1 MKFLFVATLCLSSLL
16 CYSQVRKLKAFQ
28 ESYCFNCQPPTAS
41 YLWNQINMLVTV
53 DTKTGKIKV
62 YSDPEATYDIVKVY
76 DDSVSASGDKSLIYD
91 VINDDGDKIKLLI
104 TFFHSKDIDN
114 FALLS
119 LRYKNLTNVYY
130 RLKLEM

>member
-1 MKFLFVATLCLSSLL
+1 
-16 CYSQVRKLKAFQ
+16 
-28 ESYCFNCQPPTAS
+28 
-41 YLWNQINMLVTV
+41 MLVTV

>member
-1 MKFLFVATLCLSSLL
+1 
-16 CYSQVRKLKAFQ
+16 
-28 ESYCFNCQPPTAS
+28 
-41 YLWNQINMLVTV
+41 MLVTV

-62 YSDPEATYDIVKVY
+62 YSDPESTYDIVKVY
-76 DDSVSASGDKSLIYD
+76 DDSVSANGDKSLIYD
-91 VINDDGDKIKLLI
+91 VIDDNGDKIELLI

-119 LRYKNLTNVYY
+119 LRYKNLTNIYY